1 MKVDGAGGLVPTTG
15 AQPRSAS
22 TGSDFTIG
30 EASTPQAAAAPA
42 RAAGA
47 APVAS
52 MDALLALQEVDGPL
66 ERRRRAVRRGGRLLD
81 ALDAVKLAL
90 LGEGDSVAPA
100 LQRLATAVRE
110 QRLGSFDPGLDG
122 VLDEIETRA
131 AVELAK
137 AEMSRIAA

>member
-1 MKVDGAGGLVPTTG
+1 MKVDGAGGLTPTTG
-15 AQPRSAS
+15 AKSRSAT
-22 TGSDFTIG
+22 TGSGFSIG
-30 EASTPQAAAAPA
+30 ESSTPQATAAPA

-47 APVAS
+47 APVSS
-52 MDALLALQEVDGPL
+52 MDALLALQEVEGPL

-81 ALDAVKLAL
+81 ALDEVKLAL
-90 LGEGDSVAPA
+90 LDGETAGPA

-110 QRLGSFDPGLDG
+110 QRVGSFDPGLDG